1 MRSAKPI
8 TALAI
13 ALLILA
19 STHAVHAVTPGKS
32 FEDAGVIDLSTGSA
46 EIKGSLL
53 DPLQNDHYYA
63 LVNLTS
69 GTRIRL
75 EITLM
80 GVKSAYVTASLYA
93 SNHARLVGYD
103 APLGSGSKKE
113 LVFEYSL
120 AYNPEEPTQTL
131 YLRFGKSRGAFNYTA
146 RITRERV
153 DDLASG
159 RDAGDSPEWA
169 LQTPKVT
176 KDSEADWIGYLS
188 EKDEG
193 NDFED
198 YYQIPAKLD
207 PGDVLLIKITPSK
220 DLRIRANLL
229 SSDLFPLRSNSCKA
243 RGRPITLRLTGDW
256 KGQTYTFYLTI
267 ANFEGVGGGGEYRV
281 EALVQKS
288 ANATAT
294 QGNATTPT
302 PPQGPEESAIKLGI
316 IAGAIALIAISIAAL
331 ILRRRRLH
339 RVEEVGWWGS
349 EGGW

>member
-1 MRSAKPI
+1 MRSAKP
-8 TALAI
+8 LI
-13 ALLILA
+13 AAALILLLLA
-19 STHAVHAVTPGKS
+19 SINMSQAVKPGKS

-53 DPLQNDHYYA
+53 DPLENDHYYA

-75 EITLM
+75 EITLT

-113 LVFEYSL
+113 LLFVYSL
-120 AYNPEEPTQTL
+120 AYNPEEPNQTL
-131 YLRFGKSRGAFNYTA
+131 YLRFGKSRGALNYTA

-153 DDLASG
+153 DDFASG
-159 RDAGDSPEWA
+159 RDAGDSPNWA
-169 LQTPKVT
+169 LKTPEVT
-176 KDSEADWIGYLS
+176 KDSEADWTGYLS
-188 EKDEG
+188 KKDEG

-198 YYQIPAKLD
+198 YYQIPAKLYA
-207 PGDVLLIKITPSK
+207 GDVLVIRITPSK
-220 DLRIRANLL
+220 DLRVRANLL
-229 SSDLFPLRSNSCKA
+229 SSDLFPLRSNSCQA
-243 RGRPITLRLTGDW
+243 RGQPITLRLTGDW

-267 ANFEGVGGGGEYRV
+267 ANFEGIGGGGEYRV
-281 EALVQKS
+281 EALIQKS

-302 PPQGPEESAIKLGI
+302 PPQGPEESTIKLGI
-316 IAGAIALIAISIAAL
+316 IVGAIALIAISIAVL
-331 ILRRRRLH
+331 IMRRRRLQ

-349 EGGW
+349 EAGW